1 MCLTLSDGKNISF
14 QIDMKVFQELRR
26 CLTYHIK
33 KIIDN
38 DNVNLLK

>member
-1 MCLTLSDGKNISF
+1 MCITLSDGRNICF
-14 QIDMKVFQELRR
+14 LIDMKVFQELRR

-38 DNVNLLK
+38 ESVNLLK